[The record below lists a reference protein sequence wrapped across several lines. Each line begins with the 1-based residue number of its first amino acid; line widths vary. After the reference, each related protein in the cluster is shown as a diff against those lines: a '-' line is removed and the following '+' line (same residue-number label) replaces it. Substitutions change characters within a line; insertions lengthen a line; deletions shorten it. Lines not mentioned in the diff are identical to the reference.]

1 MTDYERGAVTPAG
14 AATPAD
20 AAMPAGAADLIDEMV
35 SAWGCWAPSVD
46 PEGRRVAYVSDRRGT
61 PELWVGTV
69 DGSGHADVVPVSD
82 DPVLAVRWSPDGEWL
97 ACSVATGGGVRSEVW
112 VLRPDGSDRRR
123 LAGSPEHA
131 VLGSWAR
138 RGHRVVVTVRDDQAG
153 ANRSLLFDPTTGSG
167 EEIVAGSLVEVLD
180 LSADE
185 RFALVRDGTRGAHVC
200 ELLDRDSGTVH
211 EVLPHPGTGSTDR
224 GLLRPPPSGEP
235 AALIAYVVT
244 DAGQTW
250 PALVAVPV
258 GADGGRA
265 EAGAVAHR
273 DDAELE
279 LVDADDEGTRMLLAW
294 NVEGRTELEVLE
306 TTTGKRRA
314 FDDLPGLVVTG
325 VAMARRGDRAVLAV
339 EDPSSPSRL
348 WELDLDSGRWRP
360 LSPAGP
366 SHHCVVPTLERLE
379 SHDGLVITGW
389 LYRPLDRRPRVTDRP
404 TDPPPARPLGVT
416 DRMPDLP
423 PGARLG
429 VTPGPAVVSIHGG
442 PESQERPVFNPQ
454 HQALVA
460 AGIVVFAPNI
470 RGSSGFGR
478 AFVHADDRFG
488 RLDAIADVAACASWL
503 VDRGLADR
511 DRVAVSGRSY
521 GGYVT
526 LMCLTLYPE
535 LFTAGVDICGMSD
548 LTTFFRDSEP
558 WIAEAAVTK
567 YGHPEHDAMLLA
579 NLSPLRHVD
588 RIQVPLLVVH
598 GELDTNVP
606 VTEARQV
613 VTALEGLQ
621 RDVQYLEMAGEG
633 HEYRRASSRR
643 LLLQTVTRF
652 LSRTLVAHRT
662 PQGASAP
669 VVQA

>member
-1 MTDYERGAVTPAG
+1 M
-14 AATPAD
+14 PAD
-20 AAMPAGAADLIDEMV
+20 VKDLIDEMV

-46 PEGRRVAYVSDRRGT
+46 PEARRVAYVSDRRGT

-69 DGSGHADVVPVSD
+69 DGSGRAEVVPVSH

-138 RGHRVVVTVRDDQAG
+138 RGHRLAVTVRDDQAG
-153 ANRSLLFDPTTGSG
+153 TNRSLLFDPTAGSG

-200 ELLDRDSGTVH
+200 ELLDRNSGTVH

-224 GLLRPPPSGEP
+224 GLLRPPPSGEA

-244 DAGQTW
+244 DAGQAW

-273 DDAELE
+273 DGAELE

-294 NVEGRTELEVLE
+294 NVEGRTELEVLD
-306 TTTGKRRA
+306 TTTGTRRG

-325 VAMARRGDRAVLAV
+325 VAMARHGGRAVLAV

-360 LSPAGP
+360 LSPGGP
-366 SHHCVVPTLERLE
+366 GHHRCVVPTLERLE

-389 LYRPLDRRPRVTDRP
+389 LYRPRDRPSARPLDGAGRSLDATGRPLDRSAGVTDRP
-404 TDPPPARPLGVT
+404 PGRPS
-416 DRMPDLP
+416 
-423 PGARLG
+423 GA
-429 VTPGPAVVSIHGG
+429 TPGPAVVSIHGG

-454 HQALVA
+454 HQVLVA

-503 VDRGLADR
+503 VDQGLADPH
-511 DRVAVSGRSY
+511 RVAVSGRSY

-567 YGHPEHDAMLLA
+567 YGDRQHDAMLLA

-613 VTALEGLQ
+613 VAALEGLQ
-621 RDVQYLEMAGEG
+621 RDVEYLEMVGEG
-633 HEYRRASSRR
+633 HEYRRVSSRR
-643 LLLQTVTRF
+643 LLLQAVTRF
-652 LSRTLVAHRT
+652 LTRTLIAHRT
-662 PQGASAP
+662 PQGASGP